1 MLTSVNKTVAQGSQR
16 PAACRRVAFNLHFS
30 PRGGAKCV
38 RGLSVRGTGRLAP
51 HFLSKEA
58 YLNSTVSTAGNR
70 NEAMTGLLRA
80 STARW

>member
-1 MLTSVNKTVAQGSQR
+1 MSDFGVSWR
-16 PAACRRVAFNLHFS
+16 SYPSLHFS
-30 PRGGAKCV
+30 PPGEAKYV

-70 NEAMTGLLRA
+70 NEVMTGLLRA
-80 STARW
+80 STVR